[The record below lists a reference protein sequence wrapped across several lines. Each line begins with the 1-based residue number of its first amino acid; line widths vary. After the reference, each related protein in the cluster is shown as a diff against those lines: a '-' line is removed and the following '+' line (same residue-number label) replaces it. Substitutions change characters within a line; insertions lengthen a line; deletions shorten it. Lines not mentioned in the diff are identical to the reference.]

1 MLVGGGFI
9 ALEMAENL
17 TRLGLDVTV
26 VEMLPQVMPPIDA
39 EMVAPVH
46 EHLIAQGVKLAL
58 GTAVAGFA
66 QKDGHLEV
74 QTKDGAMQRAD
85 KNVDDL
91 LETLHGTYH
100 RLRQSS
106 VDEELFDVISGYE
119 ALAKGRALVTT
130 EGIFS
135 RCSSS

>member
-1 MLVGGGFI
+1 
-9 ALEMAENL
+9 
-17 TRLGLDVTV
+17 
-26 VEMLPQVMPPIDA
+26 
-39 EMVAPVH
+39 
-46 EHLIAQGVKLAL
+46 
-58 GTAVAGFA
+58 
-66 QKDGHLEV
+66 
-74 QTKDGAMQRAD
+74 MQRAD